1 MQEKRKWPS
10 RDWFQFGS
18 WKGGV
23 SFLDQSQSKDE
34 QNHGSPD
41 CFRKLIENGS
51 IGMIHVF
58 KNCEFRKKS
67 WRLKLI
73 IFNRK

>member
-1 MQEKRKWPS
+1 MTKS
-10 RDWFQFGS
+10 RLVSVRLLIGR
-18 WKGGV
+18 KGGV

-58 KNCEFRKKS
+58 KNCEFRKK
-67 WRLKLI
+67 LTFKI
-73 IFNRK
+73 DHF

>member
-1 MQEKRKWPS
+1 MTKS
-10 RDWFQFGS
+10 RLVSVRLLIGR
-18 WKGGV
+18 KGGV

-41 CFRKLIENGS
+41 CVRKLIENGS

-58 KNCEFRKKS
+58 KNCEFRKKVDV
-67 WRLKLI
+67 
-73 IFNRK
+73 